1 MGLRRVIAGRGAG
14 NRPRRSSP
22 EALAN
27 EREFLRQSIED
38 LEEQRAAGE
47 VDEDDFA
54 VLDSRYG
61 RRLAEVEAAIGEQAA
76 AQLAAADLMAAQQA
90 AAQLA
95 AADLVAAQ
103 LEAADLA
110 AADLVAA
117 EQAGTAADLLA
128 ARQSGAAADAEVPV
142 AVAVRVG
149 PVGGASPVPP
159 ASPAR
164 RLRRLF
170 GSRRARL
177 VIGIAAAVCFVAAAT
192 VLVAS
197 LAGVRLPGESA
208 TGSVSLSSAQ
218 QEQETLD
225 QAAILGS
232 EGRVAD
238 AVQLYNQVLQTDP
251 NQPDA
256 LTYGGWLVRLAGL
269 SSKNRLVL
277 ARGDASVARA
287 VKVAP
292 GYPDGHALLGV
303 ILYEDFARPEAA
315 SVQFRDALG
324 AGASKSLLMSVAAVA
339 AKAFAAAKE
348 PLPPRYSA
356 AMKSVAAG

>member
-1 MGLRRVIAGRGAG
+1 L
-14 NRPRRSSP
+14 SP

-27 EREFLRQSIED
+27 EQEFLRQSIED
-38 LEEQRAAGE
+38 LAEQRAVGE
-47 VDEDDFA
+47 VGEEDFA

-61 RRLAEVEAAIGEQAA
+61 RRLAEVEAAIAE
-76 AQLAAADLMAAQQA
+76 LAAAELAAGELAAGELA
-90 AAQLA
+90 AARLAAGELAAARLAAGELAAARLA
-95 AADLVAAQ
+95 AADLVAA
-103 LEAADLA
+103 DLV

-117 EQAGTAADLLA
+117 DQAGTAADP
-128 ARQSGAAADAEVPV
+128 GVPV
-142 AVAVRVG
+142 EAEVRVG
-149 PVGGASPVPP
+149 LIGGASPVPP

-164 RLRRLF
+164 RLRRRL

-177 VIGIAAAVCFVAAAT
+177 VIGIAAAVCFVVAAT
-192 VLVAS
+192 VLAAS
-197 LAGVRLPGESA
+197 LAGIRLPGESA

-315 SVQFRDALG
+315 AVQFRDALG

>member
-1 MGLRRVIAGRGAG
+1 MSLRRVISGRGAG
-14 NRPRRSSP
+14 SGPRRSSP
-22 EALAN
+22 ESLAN
-27 EREFLRQSIED
+27 EQEFLRQSIED

-47 VDEDDFA
+47 VGEEDFA

-61 RRLAEVEAAIGEQAA
+61 RRLAEVEAAIAD
-76 AQLAAADLMAAQQA
+76 LAAGE
-90 AAQLA
+90 LA
-95 AADLVAAQ
+95 AGELAAGELAAGDLAAG
-103 LEAADLA
+103 DLA
-110 AADLVAA
+110 AADLVGADQAA
-117 EQAGTAADLLA
+117 TAADLVTADQAGTAADP
-128 ARQSGAAADAEVPV
+128 EVPV
-142 AVAVRVG
+142 EAEVRVG
-149 PVGGASPVPP
+149 LIGGASPVPP

-164 RLRRLF
+164 RLRRRL

-177 VIGIAAAVCFVAAAT
+177 VIGIAAAVCFVVAAT
-192 VLVAS
+192 VLAAS

-208 TGSVSLSSAQ
+208 TGSVSLASAQ

-232 EGRVAD
+232 EGQVAD

-251 NQPDA
+251 DQPDA

-303 ILYEDFARPEAA
+303 ILYEDFARPGAA
-315 SVQFRDALG
+315 SAQFRDALD

>member
-1 MGLRRVIAGRGAG
+1 VSLRRVITGRGAG
-14 NRPRRSSP
+14 NGPRRSSP

-27 EREFLRQSIED
+27 EQEFLRQSIED

-47 VDEDDFA
+47 VDEEDFA

-61 RRLAEVEAAIGEQAA
+61 RRLAEVEAAIGE
-76 AQLAAADLMAAQQA
+76 LAAADRVTADQA
-90 AAQLA
+90 GTG
-95 AADLVAAQ
+95 ADLVT
-103 LEAADLA
+103 AD
-110 AADLVAA
+110 
-117 EQAGTAADLLA
+117 QAGTAADP
-128 ARQSGAAADAEVPV
+128 EVPV
-142 AVAVRVG
+142 EAEVRVG
-149 PVGGASPVPP
+149 LIGGTSPVPP

-164 RLRRLF
+164 RLRRRL
-170 GSRRARL
+170 GNRRARL
-177 VIGIAAAVCFVAAAT
+177 VIGIAAAVCFVVAAT
-192 VLVAS
+192 VLAAS

-225 QAAILGS
+225 QATILGS
-232 EGRVAD
+232 EGQVAD

-303 ILYEDFARPEAA
+303 ILYEDFARPGAA

-356 AMKSVAAG
+356 AKKSVAAG

>member
-1 MGLRRVIAGRGAG
+1 M
-14 NRPRRSSP
+14 
-22 EALAN
+22 
-27 EREFLRQSIED
+27 
-38 LEEQRAAGE
+38 
-47 VDEDDFA
+47 
-54 VLDSRYG
+54 
-61 RRLAEVEAAIGEQAA
+61 
-76 AQLAAADLMAAQQA
+76 
-90 AAQLA
+90 
-95 AADLVAAQ
+95 
-103 LEAADLA
+103 
-110 AADLVAA
+110 
-117 EQAGTAADLLA
+117 
-128 ARQSGAAADAEVPV
+128 
-142 AVAVRVG
+142 
-149 PVGGASPVPP
+149 
-159 ASPAR
+159 
-164 RLRRLF
+164 
-170 GSRRARL
+170 
-177 VIGIAAAVCFVAAAT
+177 IGIAAAVCFVVAAT
-192 VLVAS
+192 VLAAS
-197 LAGVRLPGESA
+197 LAGIRLPGESA

-315 SVQFRDALG
+315 AVQFRDALG

>member
-1 MGLRRVIAGRGAG
+1 MSLRRVITGRGAG
-14 NRPRRSSP
+14 NGPRRSSP

-27 EREFLRQSIED
+27 EQEFLRQSIED

-47 VDEDDFA
+47 VDEEDFA

-61 RRLAEVEAAIGEQAA
+61 RRLAEVEAAIGDLAA
-76 AQLAAADLMAAQQA
+76 GELAAADRVTADQA
-90 AAQLA
+90 GTG
-95 AADLVAAQ
+95 ADLVT
-103 LEAADLA
+103 AD
-110 AADLVAA
+110 
-117 EQAGTAADLLA
+117 QAGTAADP
-128 ARQSGAAADAEVPV
+128 EVPV
-142 AVAVRVG
+142 EAEVRVG
-149 PVGGASPVPP
+149 LIGGTSPVPP

-164 RLRRLF
+164 RLRRRL
-170 GSRRARL
+170 GNRRARL
-177 VIGIAAAVCFVAAAT
+177 VIGIAAAVCFVVAAT
-192 VLVAS
+192 VLAAS

-232 EGRVAD
+232 EGQVAD

-303 ILYEDFARPEAA
+303 ILYEDFARPGAA

-356 AMKSVAAG
+356 AMKSVATG

>member
-1 MGLRRVIAGRGAG
+1 
-14 NRPRRSSP
+14 
-22 EALAN
+22 
-27 EREFLRQSIED
+27 
-38 LEEQRAAGE
+38 
-47 VDEDDFA
+47 
-54 VLDSRYG
+54 
-61 RRLAEVEAAIGEQAA
+61 VEAE
-76 AQLAAADLMAAQQA
+76 
-90 AAQLA
+90 
-95 AADLVAAQ
+95 
-103 LEAADLA
+103 
-110 AADLVAA
+110 
-117 EQAGTAADLLA
+117 
-128 ARQSGAAADAEVPV
+128 
-142 AVAVRVG
+142 VRVG
-149 PVGGASPVPP
+149 LIGGTSPVPP

-164 RLRRLF
+164 RLRRRL

-177 VIGIAAAVCFVAAAT
+177 VIGIAAAVCFVVAAT
-192 VLVAS
+192 VLAAS

-232 EGRVAD
+232 EGQVAD

-303 ILYEDFARPEAA
+303 ILYEDFARPGAA

>member
-1 MGLRRVIAGRGAG
+1 MSLRRVITGRGAG
-14 NRPRRSSP
+14 NGPRRSSP

-27 EREFLRQSIED
+27 EQEFLRQSIED

-47 VDEDDFA
+47 VDEEDFA

-61 RRLAEVEAAIGEQAA
+61 RRLAEVEAAIGDLAA
-76 AQLAAADLMAAQQA
+76 GELAAADRVTADQA
-90 AAQLA
+90 GTG
-95 AADLVAAQ
+95 ADLVT
-103 LEAADLA
+103 AD
-110 AADLVAA
+110 
-117 EQAGTAADLLA
+117 QAGTAADP
-128 ARQSGAAADAEVPV
+128 EVPV
-142 AVAVRVG
+142 EAEVRVG
-149 PVGGASPVPP
+149 LIGGTSPVPP

-164 RLRRLF
+164 RLRRRL

-177 VIGIAAAVCFVAAAT
+177 VIGIAAAVCFVVAAT
-192 VLVAS
+192 VLAAS

-303 ILYEDFARPEAA
+303 ILYEDFARPGAA

>member
-1 MGLRRVIAGRGAG
+1 MSLRRVITGRGAG
-14 NRPRRSSP
+14 SGPRRLSP
-22 EALAN
+22 EALAK
-27 EREFLRQSIED
+27 EQEFLRQSIED
-38 LEEQRAAGE
+38 LAEQRAVGE
-47 VDEDDFA
+47 VGEEDFA

-61 RRLAEVEAAIGEQAA
+61 RRLAEVEAAIGDLAA
-76 AQLAAADLMAAQQA
+76 GELAAADRVTADQA
-90 AAQLA
+90 GTG
-95 AADLVAAQ
+95 ADLVT
-103 LEAADLA
+103 AD
-110 AADLVAA
+110 
-117 EQAGTAADLLA
+117 QAGTAADP
-128 ARQSGAAADAEVPV
+128 EVPV
-142 AVAVRVG
+142 EAEVRVG
-149 PVGGASPVPP
+149 LIGGASPVPP

-164 RLRRLF
+164 RLRRRL

-177 VIGIAAAVCFVAAAT
+177 VIGIAAAVCFVVAAT
-192 VLVAS
+192 VLAAS
-197 LAGVRLPGESA
+197 LAGIRLPGESA

-315 SVQFRDALG
+315 AVQFRDALG

>member
-1 MGLRRVIAGRGAG
+1 VSLRRVITGRGAG
-14 NRPRRSSP
+14 NGPRRSSP

-27 EREFLRQSIED
+27 EQEFLRQSIED

-47 VDEDDFA
+47 VDEEDFA

-61 RRLAEVEAAIGEQAA
+61 RRLAEVEAAIGD
-76 AQLAAADLMAAQQA
+76 LAAGELA

-95 AADLVAAQ
+95 AADLVAA
-103 LEAADLA
+103 
-110 AADLVAA
+110 DLVTAR
-117 EQAGTAADLLA
+117 QAGTGADP
-128 ARQSGAAADAEVPV
+128 EVPV
-142 AVAVRVG
+142 EAEVRVG
-149 PVGGASPVPP
+149 LIGGTSPVPP

-164 RLRRLF
+164 RLRRRL
-170 GSRRARL
+170 GNRRARL
-177 VIGIAAAVCFVAAAT
+177 VIGIAAAVCFVVAAT
-192 VLVAS
+192 VLAAS

-232 EGRVAD
+232 EGQVAD

-315 SVQFRDALG
+315 AVQFRDALG

-356 AMKSVAAG
+356 AMKSVATG

>member
-1 MGLRRVIAGRGAG
+1 VITGRGAG
-14 NRPRRSSP
+14 NGPRRSSP

-27 EREFLRQSIED
+27 EQEFLRQSIED

-47 VDEDDFA
+47 VDEEDFA

-61 RRLAEVEAAIGEQAA
+61 RRLAEVEAAIGDLAA
-76 AQLAAADLMAAQQA
+76 GELAAADRVTADQA
-90 AAQLA
+90 GTG
-95 AADLVAAQ
+95 ADLVT
-103 LEAADLA
+103 AD
-110 AADLVAA
+110 
-117 EQAGTAADLLA
+117 QAGTAADP
-128 ARQSGAAADAEVPV
+128 EVPV
-142 AVAVRVG
+142 EAEVRVG
-149 PVGGASPVPP
+149 LIGGTSPVPP

-164 RLRRLF
+164 RLRRRL

-177 VIGIAAAVCFVAAAT
+177 VIGIAAAVCFVVAAT
-192 VLVAS
+192 VLAAS

-232 EGRVAD
+232 EGQVAD

-303 ILYEDFARPEAA
+303 ILYEDFARPGAA